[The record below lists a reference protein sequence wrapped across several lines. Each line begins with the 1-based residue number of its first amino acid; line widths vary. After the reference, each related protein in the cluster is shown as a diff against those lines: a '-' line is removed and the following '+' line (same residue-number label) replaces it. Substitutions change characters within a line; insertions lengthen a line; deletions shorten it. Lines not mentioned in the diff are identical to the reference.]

1 MNIKGRIIRFL
12 GLGKRKINYYKKK
25 RIKSAEKGKEVFEQ
39 NPIPVPVPVLEADKI
54 FEDNQEFEEPDD
66 NLVTLPNL
74 QNVSGKL
81 VLKVPQGIKTKYI
94 VLESK
99 STVKNPIVANT
110 INIDINDIIFILT
123 YNNEQLCINIYRI
136 VDTKEINNAIIVDEK
151 TLTHIN
157 EIDKYEHIPNSVK
170 IKIKNYFY
178 LVGKPEQ
185 LI

>member
-1 MNIKGRIIRFL
+1 MKIKGRIIRFL

-94 VLESK
+94 V
-99 STVKNPIVANT
+99 
-110 INIDINDIIFILT
+110 
-123 YNNEQLCINIYRI
+123 
-136 VDTKEINNAIIVDEK
+136 
-151 TLTHIN
+151 
-157 EIDKYEHIPNSVK
+157 
-170 IKIKNYFY
+170 
-178 LVGKPEQ
+178 
-185 LI
+185 